1 MFGDSSECLKPRA
14 EMGGKVAGPI
24 TWRSIVIVTQIYLGV
39 SSLRA
44 LFLSLR
50 NWRRDWLALIYQDL
64 YLMNSYFLFFTLI
77 MKSSF

>member
-1 MFGDSSECLKPRA
+1 
-14 EMGGKVAGPI
+14 MGGKVAGPI